1 MNKTYEPKSFEGKL
15 YKKWTDKKYFHADS
29 GSKKKPFTIVM
40 PPPNITGQLHV
51 GHALDMT
58 LQDAVTRY
66 KRMKGFEAL
75 WLPGV
80 DHASIAT
87 EVKVVEKMKEE
98 GLTKAEVGREGFLKR
113 AYDWK
118 EKYGGR
124 IVEQLKTLGSSCDWD
139 RQAFTMDERCSS
151 AVREVFVNLYE
162 KGLIYRGDRII
173 NWCPCCHT
181 AISDAE
187 VEYEQA
193 DSHLWHIKYPLE
205 DGSGFITVATTR
217 PETLLGDVAVAVNPK
232 DKKYAAYVGK
242 NLVLPLVG
250 RIIPVVADD
259 YVESGFG
266 TGAVKITPAHLSLI
280 HI

>member
-98 GLTKAEVGREGFLKR
+98 GLTKEDVGREGFLKR
-113 AYDWK
+113 A
-118 EKYGGR
+118 
-124 IVEQLKTLGSSCDWD
+124 
-139 RQAFTMDERCSS
+139 
-151 AVREVFVNLYE
+151 
-162 KGLIYRGDRII
+162 
-173 NWCPCCHT
+173 
-181 AISDAE
+181 
-187 VEYEQA
+187 
-193 DSHLWHIKYPLE
+193 
-205 DGSGFITVATTR
+205 
-217 PETLLGDVAVAVNPK
+217 
-232 DKKYAAYVGK
+232 
-242 NLVLPLVG
+242 
-250 RIIPVVADD
+250 
-259 YVESGFG
+259 
-266 TGAVKITPAHLSLI
+266 
-280 HI
+280 

>member
-80 DHASIAT
+80 DHASIAS

-98 GLTKAEVGREGFLKR
+98 GLTKEDVGREGFLKR

-124 IVEQLKTLGSSCDWD
+124 IVEQLKTLGSSD
-139 RQAFTMDERCSS
+139 RKS
-151 AVREVFVNLYE
+151 
-162 KGLIYRGDRII
+162 
-173 NWCPCCHT
+173 
-181 AISDAE
+181 
-187 VEYEQA
+187 
-193 DSHLWHIKYPLE
+193 
-205 DGSGFITVATTR
+205 
-217 PETLLGDVAVAVNPK
+217 
-232 DKKYAAYVGK
+232 
-242 NLVLPLVG
+242 
-250 RIIPVVADD
+250 VV
-259 YVESGFG
+259 
-266 TGAVKITPAHLSLI
+266 
-280 HI
+280 